1 MFGEKKMWWKKILSE
16 KIEMAG
22 QTRLAAAAA
31 AAEEEEEEDEYGLE
45 NTCNYPP

>member
-1 MFGEKKMWWKKILSE
+1 MFDEKKMWWKKILSE

-31 AAEEEEEEDEYGLE
+31 EEEEDEYGLE

>member
-1 MFGEKKMWWKKILSE
+1 MKKKCDKKILSE

-31 AAEEEEEEDEYGLE
+31 EEEDEYGLE

>member
-1 MFGEKKMWWKKILSE
+1 MFDEEKKIWWKKILSE

-22 QTRLAAAAA
+22 PTRSAAA
-31 AAEEEEEEDEYGLE
+31 AAEEEEEEDDYGLE